1 MAHGLKLARQIL
13 GTGTALDTVQVN
25 ITFTSGGVAS
35 VGEVELILVAI
46 GAKSDWGEHWKC
58 IGEASSVGQTADHG
72 PPRRTASG
80 VKQIPW

>member
-35 VGEVELILVAI
+35 AGEVELILVAI
-46 GAKSDWGEHWKC
+46 GAKNERGEHWQC
-58 IGEASSVGQTADHG
+58 IGEASSVGKTRDHG

-80 VKQIPW
+80 ISQIT